1 MVVMTEIYESA
12 FHKRYVDGSGI
23 VIDKG
28 EPYRPKNEIK
38 GQTYE
43 EILVEYRA
51 YVHDPKAELPVEILE
66 ELRKQGKI
74 Q

>member
-1 MVVMTEIYESA
+1 MTEFDSI
-12 FHKRYVDGSGI
+12 FHKHYVDGSGV

-43 EILVEYRA
+43 EILAEYRA
-51 YVHDPKAELPVEILE
+51 YVHDPKAELPEEILE

-74 Q
+74 E